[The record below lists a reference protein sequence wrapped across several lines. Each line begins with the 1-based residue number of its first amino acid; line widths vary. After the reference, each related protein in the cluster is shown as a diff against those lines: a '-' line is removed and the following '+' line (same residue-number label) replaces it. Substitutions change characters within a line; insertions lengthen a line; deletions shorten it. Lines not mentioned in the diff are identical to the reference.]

1 MLKLIFNF
9 SRAIQKSQN
18 LLNQMRKNRY
28 YIDDPIV
35 SQRREAQQIVESL
48 YFNQK
53 NNLQQKLE
61 KEEEN
66 KLENVIEKLDEEI
79 NFRRF
84 QTAQEL
90 LEFYEAKPL
99 KSREQY
105 LEWFNQLSYCLKFQD
120 QIQQNKLN
128 YYKKL
133 AGQYKAQYNKEYEMP
148 NIVFLTPSQIL
159 ENSVFNQIIE
169 DFVSNC
175 EVIEW
180 LHVRKQIK
188 KSFQTQLYSLDYY
201 ALQRLWEEN
210 EYPIQTIQYLSLI
223 IKDITESKFEKDQEP
238 QFMELFDGKFQQGQS
253 LQKILEQLLLQKMQ
267 QINFYDLNNQ
277 EFADFVFIYYQQQKL
292 PILPT
297 FLKELV
303 DNVKERI
310 STLSLLENIKI
321 LQAMLVIEI
330 GDNQS
335 YCYLLWNIIRLKNR
349 INTDYAIINGIIFI
363 LLHFKQNMLYMKAR
377 RNYAKPIIVQD
388 AMVFSEIFNHIT
400 EDLKIFDF
408 VQLSQL
414 LAIANNNFADP
425 PKLNAIIVSLF
436 QKPEINQNI
445 QIDNKI
451 DLYYKATQLGGA
463 ILDVTQI
470 LKYKVQL
477 LQSHSITGFFEK
489 DQRSEGN
496 QIAGYYPYYTI
507 LLSSLIKLIWTSIIQ
522 NSKCFEDI
530 NYLIFKVNELTRLQ
544 TAIKID
550 RVNQKMISQINQ
562 YISLAGKTIFPNKI
576 DMQQILDNKNI
587 QRRLEKYGNPI
598 KLHTKLSFKEKQ
610 YFAQKYEKD
619 LEKDVYYEDL
629 LLDFVYTNRRTGNK
643 ALILLNGQSN
653 YQISA
658 VGEMV
663 PNTMIKF
670 QDDLLAQSEIPVIQI
685 NLPDMIKSESKS
697 FYEEQL
703 KDILE
708 DGSNEYEEIANTIQE
723 LRQKIRRDF
732 NYLSIHQQKNEQEGQ
747 LKEEEE
753 QVQSDDTYALSD
765 EEK

>member
-18 LLNQMRKNRY
+18 LLKQMRKNRY
-28 YIDDPIV
+28 YIDDPLI
-35 SQRREAQQIVESL
+35 SQRKEAQQIVESL
-48 YFNQK
+48 YFNKK
-53 NNLQQKLE
+53 NNLQQMLE

-66 KLENVIEKLDEEI
+66 KLENVIENLDEEI

-90 LEFYEAKPL
+90 LDFYEAKPL

-105 LEWFNQLSYCLKFQD
+105 LEWFNQLSYCLKFQE

-148 NIVFLTPSQIL
+148 NIIFLTPTQIL
-159 ENSVFNQIIE
+159 ENPVFNQIIE

-175 EVIEW
+175 EVVEW

-201 ALQRLWEEN
+201 ALQRLWEDN
-210 EYPIQTIQYLSLI
+210 QYPIQTIQYLSLI
-223 IKDITESKFEKDQEP
+223 IKDIIDSKFEKDQEP
-238 QFMELFDGKFQQGQS
+238 QFMELYDGKFQQGQS
-253 LQKILEQLLLQKMQ
+253 LQKILEQVLIQKMQ
-267 QINFYDLNNQ
+267 QINFYELNNQ
-277 EFADFVFIYYQQQKL
+277 DFADFVFIYYQQQKL

-303 DNVKERI
+303 DNVKERV

-321 LQAMLVIEI
+321 LQAMLAIEI

-349 INTDYAIINGIIFI
+349 IHPDYQIINGIIFI
-363 LLHFKQNMLYMKAR
+363 LLHFKQNILFMKAR
-377 RNYAKPIIVQD
+377 RNYPKPIIVQD

-400 EDLKIFDF
+400 EDLSIFDF
-408 VQLSQL
+408 IQLSQL
-414 LAIANNNFADP
+414 LSIANKNFADP
-425 PKLNAIIVSLF
+425 AKLNAIIISLF
-436 QKPEINQNI
+436 QKPELNQNI

-451 DLYYKATQLGGA
+451 ELYYKATQMGQT
-463 ILDVTQI
+463 ILDITQI

-489 DQRSEGN
+489 NQQTDGN
-496 QIAGYYPYYTI
+496 QIIGYYPYYT
-507 LLSSLIKLIWTSIIQ
+507 LLLESLIKLIWTSILQ

-544 TAIKID
+544 TSIKID
-550 RVNQKMISQINQ
+550 RMIQKMISQINQ
-562 YISLAGKTIFPNKI
+562 YINLVGKTILPNKI
-576 DMQQILDNKNI
+576 DIKQIQENKNI
-587 QRRLEKYGNPI
+587 FCKQESYAHPLM
-598 KLHTKLSFKEKQ
+598 LHTKLYMKEKF
-610 YFAQKYEKD
+610 YFFKKYEKD
-619 LEKDVYYEDL
+619 LEKDVYYEDI
-629 LLDFVYTNRRTGNK
+629 LLDFVYTNKRTGNK
-643 ALILLNGQSN
+643 ALILLNGLSN

-663 PNTMIKF
+663 PNTLINF
-670 QDDLLAQSEIPVIQI
+670 QDDLLLKSQIPIIQI
-685 NLPDMIKSESKS
+685 NLPDIIKCQSKS
-697 FYEEQL
+697 FFEEQL

-708 DGSNEYEEIANTIQE
+708 DGSNEYEDIANIIQE
-723 LRQKIRRDF
+723 LRYNIKKDF
-732 NYLSIHQQKNEQEGQ
+732 NYLSIHQQKDEQESQ
-747 LKEEEE
+747 PKIEEE
-753 QVQSDDTYALSD
+753 VQNDDTYALSD
-765 EEK
+765 QEN